1 MIAPLAKLVE
11 IITGKT
17 NHSLVETT
25 ITDLLMAWVV
35 VPTLNGK
42 TKVNNSE
49 WP

>member
-1 MIAPLAKLVE
+1 MMVLLAKLVE

-17 NHSLVETT
+17 SHSLEVTT
-25 ITDLLMAWVV
+25 TTDLQMAWVV